1 MARFVN
7 DKVVRLEDLVSIKPG
22 VVASLALTPDS
33 KLFAVAEGESVSEE
47 KYEGD
52 MIYHVLS
59 GTMALVEGPLS
70 YTLGSGD
77 AVRVSAGI
85 EHRIEAVTSF
95 KMIQT
100 FVNKER

>member
-7 DKVVRLEDLVSIKPG
+7 DRVVRLEELVKVKPG

-47 KYEGD
+47 TYEGD
-52 MIYHVLS
+52 MIYHILS
-59 GTMALVEGPLS
+59 GKMAVVSGEDRAV
-70 YTLGSGD
+70 LGSGD
-77 AVRVSAGI
+77 AIRVSAGR
-85 EHRIEAVTSF
+85 EHRIEAVTAF

-100 FVNKER
+100 FVKKEK